1 MAMHRSCT
9 FQVFQMGSQTTWKA
23 KWLIFKAIVAGFR
36 GKVAQTNSTHGV
48 PGRITPSLFRSFDL
62 FFFFREIVFAS
73 IATRKRHSTSRALA
87 SHVACFGGFD
97 PQKWRSKQQE
107 PGSSKALGMWTP
119 TKQTLEKWY
128 FDDLSSDTSL
138 FRFQRHQTQELSAA
152 SDQVTLTSTSS
163 GAAMEVEEAPVAA
176 ETSIRFD
183 GFWSFSWFQCLS
195 HL

>member
-1 MAMHRSCT
+1 MHRSCT

-87 SHVACFGGFD
+87 SHVACFGDLIHKNEG
-97 PQKWRSKQQE
+97 Q
-107 PGSSKALGMWTP
+107 SSKNQAHRRLWGCGPQQNKLLKSGTLMICLLTHLFLGFSAIKP
-119 TKQTLEKWY
+119 KN
-128 FDDLSSDTSL
+128 
-138 FRFQRHQTQELSAA
+138 FQRP
-152 SDQVTLTSTSS
+152 LTKS
-163 GAAMEVEEAPVAA
+163 P
-176 ETSIRFD
+176 
-183 GFWSFSWFQCLS
+183 
-195 HL
+195 